1 MDKKKSDKKKN
12 RRPSVLLNILAGL
25 LVIAVLIAAA
35 GLALRLVTQH
45 NVTVTVPDL
54 VGSSRQEAQALA
66 EQNNLQLVVTDS
78 VYVSR
83 FRRGCVY
90 AQNPKAGEQVK
101 KGRKIYLTMN
111 ASHEKQVLMPDLVG
125 YSLRQAKVELTSR
138 KLKLGKLF
146 YVSDIATNNVLAQL
160 RSGQEIAPG
169 TSIDVGTVIDL
180 QLGLDPDDAYT
191 AVPDFTGYKYQRA
204 LSSLQDNSF
213 NFGAAVFDETVKSY
227 ADTLAA
233 FVYRQ
238 SPAAS
243 DGQTARLGTAVKLYF
258 TLDTSKLPLP
268 EEQSAEEQ

>member
-1 MDKKKSDKKKN
+1 MKKN
-12 RRPSVLLNILAGL
+12 QNKRRPTVLINLLCGAALVVVLFLSVNIL
-25 LVIAVLIAAA
+25 
-35 GLALRLVTQH
+35 LRVVTQH

-54 VGSSRQEAQALA
+54 VGEDRASAQALA
-66 EQNNLQLVVTDS
+66 EQNNLQLVITDS

-90 AQNPKAGEQVK
+90 AQNPKAGEKVK

-146 YVSDIATNNVLAQL
+146 YVNDIATNNVLAQM
-160 RSGQEIAPG
+160 RSGQTIEPG

-180 QLGLDPDDAYT
+180 QLGLDPNDALT

-213 NFGAAVFDETVKSY
+213 NFGAAVFDETVKTYS
-227 ADTLAA
+227 DSLAA

-238 SPAAS
+238 SPAPS
-243 DGQTARLGTAVKLYF
+243 EEETVRLGTAVKLYF
-258 TLDTSKLPLP
+258 TLDATKLPV
-268 EEQSAEEQ
+268 AEEQTLEEL

>member
-45 NVTVTVPDL
+45 NVTVTVP

-90 AQNPKAGEQVK
+90 AQNPKAGGQVK

-125 YSLRQAKVELTSR
+125 YSLRQAKVELQSR
-138 KLKLGKLF
+138 KLKLGKLC
-146 YVSDIATNNVLAQL
+146 
-160 RSGQEIAPG
+160 
-169 TSIDVGTVIDL
+169 
-180 QLGLDPDDAYT
+180 
-191 AVPDFTGYKYQRA
+191 QRYCH
-204 LSSLQDNSF
+204 Q
-213 NFGAAVFDETVKSY
+213 
-227 ADTLAA
+227 
-233 FVYRQ
+233 
-238 SPAAS
+238 
-243 DGQTARLGTAVKLYF
+243 
-258 TLDTSKLPLP
+258 
-268 EEQSAEEQ
+268 

>member
-1 MDKKKSDKKKN
+1 MLFL
-12 RRPSVLLNILAGL
+12 SVNIL
-25 LVIAVLIAAA
+25 
-35 GLALRLVTQH
+35 LRVVTQH
-45 NVTVTVPDL
+45 NITVTVPDL
-54 VGSSRQEAQALA
+54 VGEDRASAQALA
-66 EQNNLQLVVTDS
+66 EQNNLQLVITDS

-111 ASHEKQVLMPDLVG
+111 ASHEKQVKMPDLVG

-146 YVSDIATNNVLAQL
+146 YVNDIATNNVLAQM
-160 RSGQEIAPG
+160 RSGQAIAPG

-180 QLGLDPDDAYT
+180 QLGLDPEDAFS
-191 AVPDFTGYKYQRA
+191 AMPDFTGYKYQRA

-213 NFGAAVFDETVKSY
+213 NFGAAVLDETVKTYS
-227 ADTLAA
+227 DSLAA

-243 DGQTARLGTAVKLYF
+243 EEETVRLGTAVKLYF
-258 TLDTSKLPLP
+258 TLDATKLPVA
-268 EEQSAEEQ
+268 EEQSTEEQYNG

>member
-1 MDKKKSDKKKN
+1 MKKN
-12 RRPSVLLNILAGL
+12 QSKRRPKVLINILCGAA
-25 LVIAVLIAAA
+25 LVAVLFLSVNI
-35 GLALRLVTQH
+35 LLRVVTQH
-45 NVTVTVPDL
+45 NITVTVPDL
-54 VGSSRQEAQALA
+54 VGEDRASAQALA
-66 EQNNLQLVVTDS
+66 EQNNLQLVITDS

-90 AQNPKAGEQVK
+90 AQTPKAGEQVK

-111 ASHEKQVLMPDLVG
+111 ASHEKQVKMPDLVG

-146 YVSDIATNNVLAQL
+146 YVNDIATNNVLAQM
-160 RSGQEIAPG
+160 RSGQTIAPG

-180 QLGLDPDDAYT
+180 QLGLDPEDAFS
-191 AVPDFTGYKYQRA
+191 AMPDFTGYKYQRA

-213 NFGAAVFDETVKSY
+213 NFGAAVFDETVKTYS
-227 ADTLAA
+227 DSLAA

-243 DGQTARLGTAVKLYF
+243 EEETVRLGTAVKLYF
-258 TLDTSKLPLP
+258 TLDATKLPV
-268 EEQSAEEQ
+268 AEEQTPEEL

>member
-1 MDKKKSDKKKN
+1 MKKN
-12 RRPSVLLNILAGL
+12 QSKRRPKVLINILCGAA
-25 LVIAVLIAAA
+25 LVAVLFLSVNI
-35 GLALRLVTQH
+35 LLRVVTQH
-45 NVTVTVPDL
+45 NITVTVPDL
-54 VGSSRQEAQALA
+54 VGEDRASAQALA
-66 EQNNLQLVVTDS
+66 EQNNLQLVITDS

-90 AQNPKAGEQVK
+90 AQNPKAGEKVK

-111 ASHEKQVLMPDLVG
+111 ASHEKQVKMPDLVG

-146 YVSDIATNNVLAQL
+146 YVNDIATNNVLAQM
-160 RSGQEIAPG
+160 RSGQAIAPG

-180 QLGLDPDDAYT
+180 QLGLDPEDAFS
-191 AVPDFTGYKYQRA
+191 AMPDFTGYKYQRA

-213 NFGAAVFDETVKSY
+213 NFGAAVFDETVKTYS
-227 ADTLAA
+227 DSLAA

-243 DGQTARLGTAVKLYF
+243 EEETVRLGTAVKLYF
-258 TLDTSKLPLP
+258 TLDPAKLPV
-268 EEQSAEEQ
+268 AEEQTPEEL

>member
-1 MDKKKSDKKKN
+1 MKKN
-12 RRPSVLLNILAGL
+12 QSKRRPKVLINILCGAA
-25 LVIAVLIAAA
+25 LVAVLFLSVNI
-35 GLALRLVTQH
+35 LLRVVTQH
-45 NVTVTVPDL
+45 NITVTVPDL
-54 VGSSRQEAQALA
+54 VGEDRASAQALA
-66 EQNNLQLVVTDS
+66 EQNNLQLVITDS

-90 AQNPKAGEQVK
+90 AQNPKAGEKVK

-146 YVSDIATNNVLAQL
+146 YVNDIATNNVLAQM
-160 RSGQEIAPG
+160 RSGQAIAPG

-180 QLGLDPDDAYT
+180 QLGLDPEDAFS
-191 AVPDFTGYKYQRA
+191 AMPDFTGYKYQRA

-213 NFGAAVFDETVKSY
+213 NFGAAVFDETVKTYS
-227 ADTLAA
+227 DSLAA

-243 DGQTARLGTAVKLYF
+243 EEETVRLGTAVKLYF
-258 TLDTSKLPLP
+258 TLDATKLPVA
-268 EEQSAEEQ
+268 EEQSTEEQYNG

>member
-1 MDKKKSDKKKN
+1 MKKN
-12 RRPSVLLNILAGL
+12 QSKRRPKVLINILCGAA
-25 LVIAVLIAAA
+25 LVAVLFLSVNI
-35 GLALRLVTQH
+35 LLRVVTQH
-45 NVTVTVPDL
+45 NITVTVPDL
-54 VGSSRQEAQALA
+54 VGEDRASAQALA
-66 EQNNLQLVVTDS
+66 EQNNLQLVITDS

-111 ASHEKQVLMPDLVG
+111 ASHEKQVKMPDLVG

-138 KLKLGKLF
+138 RLKLGKLF
-146 YVSDIATNNVLAQL
+146 YVNDIATNNVLAQM
-160 RSGQEIAPG
+160 RSGQAIAPG

-180 QLGLDPDDAYT
+180 QLGLDPEDAFS
-191 AVPDFTGYKYQRA
+191 AMPDFTGYKYQRA

-213 NFGAAVFDETVKSY
+213 NFGAAVFDETVKTYS
-227 ADTLAA
+227 DSLAA

-243 DGQTARLGTAVKLYF
+243 EEETVRLGTAVKLYF
-258 TLDTSKLPLP
+258 TLDATKLPVA
-268 EEQSAEEQ
+268 EEQSTEEQNNG